1 MRSRMVKVVVSP
13 SDSPEVWE
21 VSHAIAPPSHLV
33 ISFNGRKFLL
43 FETKTVM
50 VSILLHAQIEHSID
64 TGVSDRQSLTPVTAA
79 AAESLVPR
87 ISVVYPMDRS
97 L

>member
-1 MRSRMVKVVVSP
+1 
-13 SDSPEVWE
+13 
-21 VSHAIAPPSHLV
+21 
-33 ISFNGRKFLL
+33 
-43 FETKTVM
+43 M
-50 VSILLHAQIEHSID
+50 VSILLYAQMEHSID
-64 TGVSDRQSLTPVTAA
+64 TGVYDRQSSTPVTVA